1 MDVKTMFIYIMAN
14 KSTDPILYTGVT
26 NNLIRRVQ
34 EHKLEKI
41 NGFTQKYHL
50 HYLVYYEIIEGQEQA
65 IIREKQI
72 KNLSRKEKLALI
84 YGVNPKFIDLYHHFV
99 KTMSA

>member
-1 MDVKTMFIYIMAN
+1 M
-14 KSTDPILYTGVT
+14 YTGVT

-41 NGFTQKYHL
+41 LGFTSKYHL
-50 HYLVYYEIIEGQEQA
+50 HNLVYYEIIEGQEQA

-72 KNLSRKEKLALI
+72 KNMSRAEKIALI
-84 YGVNPKFIDLYHHFV
+84 YSLNPMWIDLYHQLPKKFG
-99 KTMSA
+99 